1 MGRLD
6 KYPIN
11 QFDESEVHDDNIST
25 VLSDLSEKQT
35 KTVIWDID
43 SIIFHALH
51 EPKDENGNSLPEY
64 TLETISAVKFKI
76 DELFT
81 RHLNNVKKYFNIEE
95 LFIFISGRKNFRKV
109 IYPEY
114 KAKRKGN
121 ELRQPLVEYIIEKYQ
136 AKPSDGFEA
145 DDYVY
150 SASLLINHA
159 GIILTTDGDLD
170 QIPGIH
176 YNYQKDYW
184 YTVDEQKARH
194 NTAFKVMIGDSGDNV
209 NLSPKIG
216 KKYAEEHLKL
226 GMSDYQYIKHLYI
239 GYLKA
244 WKGNSV
250 LAKTNL
256 RLAYKLLRLHYVL
269 NSN

>member
-6 KYPIN
+6 KYEFN
-11 QFDESEVHDDNIST
+11 QFDELEVHDDNISS
-25 VLSDLSEKQT
+25 VLSDLSEKVE
-35 KTVIWDID
+35 KIVIWDID
-43 SIIFHALH
+43 SLVFHALH
-51 EPKDENGNSLPEY
+51 EPKDENGNAFPEY
-64 TLETISAVKFKI
+64 TLETIDAVKLKI
-76 DELFT
+76 DELIQ
-81 RHLNNVKKYFNIEE
+81 RHLDNIKKYFIISE
-95 LFIFISGRKNFRKV
+95 LYIFISGKGNFRKKL
-109 IYPEY
+109 YPEY
-114 KAKRKGN
+114 KAKRTST
-121 ELRQPLVEYIIEKYQ
+121 ELRQPLVDYIIEKYN
-136 AKPSDGFEA
+136 ARPSDGFEA

-150 SASLLINHA
+150 SASLLTDHT
-159 GIILTTDGDLD
+159 GIVVTTDGDLD

-184 YTVDEQKARH
+184 YTVDDKKARY

-226 GMSDYQYIKHLYI
+226 GMSDYQYIKNLYI

-244 WKGNSV
+244 WKGDSV

-256 RLAYKLLRLHYVL
+256 RLAYNLLRLHNVL
-269 NSN
+269 N